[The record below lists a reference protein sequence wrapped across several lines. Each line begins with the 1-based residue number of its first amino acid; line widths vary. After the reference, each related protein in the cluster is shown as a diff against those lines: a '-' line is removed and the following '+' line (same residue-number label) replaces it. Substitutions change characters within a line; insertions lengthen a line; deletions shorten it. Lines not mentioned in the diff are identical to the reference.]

1 MLLIAC
7 DFFEMLQYV
16 SFEGRIFGK
25 MHTDSVLTYYMH
37 ITHTSGMHFMQDSF
51 SKTSESYTDILSEY
65 KGIIT
70 LN

>member
-1 MLLIAC
+1 
-7 DFFEMLQYV
+7 MLQYV
-16 SFEGRIFGK
+16 SFEWRIFEK
-25 MHTDSVLTYYMH
+25 MHTECAEVLH
-37 ITHTSGMHFMQDSF
+37 AHHTHTSGMKFMQDSF

>member
-1 MLLIAC
+1 MK
-7 DFFEMLQYV
+7 DFWENAYRQCA
-16 SFEGRIFGK
+16 E
-25 MHTDSVLTYYMH
+25 VLH
-37 ITHTSGMHFMQDSF
+37 AHHTHTSGMQFMQDLF

>member
-1 MLLIAC
+1 
-7 DFFEMLQYV
+7 
-16 SFEGRIFGK
+16 
-25 MHTDSVLTYYMH
+25 MHTECAEVLH
-37 ITHTSGMHFMQDSF
+37 AHHTHTSGMKFMQDSF